1 MKALIVTASL
11 AMLSALASAAPLQPT
26 GSPPV
31 LTDIRWDILPAGGKG
46 AGDDEP
52 HLRIRSDRSSSSLA
66 LDGSRPEVAA
76 AKRALAGGA
85 GPVAFTVAH
94 QAGTLACDGRLS
106 RRYEGKG
113 DCRFTAD
120 PGFEQALAKRGIAP
134 DERRDLLAMLL
145 VDATVELADGLAD
158 AGLRAED
165 AGELIAAA
173 ALHVTPAYVRDLRAA
188 PMKLASLDDAFA
200 CRALGVD
207 AGYVREL
214 ADAGYTKLSVE
225 DVVSLKAL
233 GVSGDYARRMNAAAT
248 EANQ

>member
-11 AMLSALASAAPLQPT
+11 AMLSALASAAPLQPA

-31 LTDIRWDILPAGGKG
+31 LTDIRWDILPAGGDG
-46 AGDDEP
+46 DEP
-52 HLRIRSDRSSSSLA
+52 HLRVRGEQSSSSLA

-76 AKRALAGGA
+76 AKRALAGDT
-85 GPVAFTVAH
+85 GPVSFTVVHA
-94 QAGTLACDGRLS
+94 AGTLACDGRLS

-120 PGFEQALAKRGIAP
+120 PGFERALATRGIAP

-158 AGLRAED
+158 AGLRPAD
-165 AGELIAAA
+165 ADDLIAAA
-173 ALHVTPAYVRDLRAA
+173 ALKVSPAYVRELRSGAL
-188 PMKLASLDDAFA
+188 KLTSIDDVIA

-207 AGYVREL
+207 GAYVREL
-214 ADAGYTKLSVE
+214 ADAGYADLDSE

>member
-1 MKALIVTASL
+1 MKAMIVTASL
-11 AMLSALASAAPLQPT
+11 AMLSALASAAPLQPA

-31 LTDIRWDILPAGGKG
+31 LTDIRWDILPAGGDG
-46 AGDDEP
+46 DEP
-52 HLRIRSDRSSSSLA
+52 HLRVRAEQSSSSLA

-76 AKRALAGGA
+76 AKRALAGDT
-85 GPVAFTVAH
+85 GPVSFTVVHA
-94 QAGTLACDGRLS
+94 AGTLACDGRLS

-120 PGFEQALAKRGIAP
+120 PGFERALATRGIAP

-158 AGLRAED
+158 AGLRPAD
-165 AGELIAAA
+165 ADDLIAAA
-173 ALHVTPAYVRDLRAA
+173 ALKVSPAYVRELRSGAL
-188 PMKLASLDDAFA
+188 KLTSIDVVIA

-207 AGYVREL
+207 GAYVREL
-214 ADAGYTKLSVE
+214 ADAGYADLDSE
-225 DVVSLKAL
+225 DVVAMKAL